1 MLPATA
7 TAVRQAT
14 QADHHRSSATKT
26 FPIDPNAPGG
36 PDRSAYL
43 ARHHLARTP
52 VRARLPTLEF
62 AQAGPA

>member
-1 MLPATA
+1 MLPATT
-7 TAVRQAT
+7 TAGRQT
-14 QADHHRSSATKT
+14 TEHGHQRPPETRT

-43 ARHHLARTP
+43 ARHHLARPP
-52 VRARLPTLEF
+52 VRARLPTLEL